1 MKVAKEK
8 RNGSVLHY
16 KHTTIVN
23 DASRFINEQHC
34 NENCPLRRHLRLPIL
49 LLETSIALLENRY
62 SSGITHNDRH
72 MTIVILQLQYVYSAG
87 HRFIGHDPHW
97 LGLDRVQTR
106 VQK

>member
-1 MKVAKEK
+1 MKVTKEK
-8 RNGSVLHY
+8 RNTSGLHY

-23 DASRFINEQHC
+23 DAARFISEQHY
-34 NENCPLRRHLRLPIL
+34 NENCPLRIPIL
-49 LLETSIALLENRY
+49 LLETSILLLESIY

-72 MTIVILQLQYVYSAG
+72 MTIVIQQLQYVYSAG
-87 HRFIGHDPHW
+87 LRFIGHDPHW